1 VSTQEAAQFAV
12 TTPEETSEKHKS
24 SSKVEKLASWFDGA
38 SDPVRISMVPSP
50 SKEASNSISLQGN
63 MERLFSASTESV
75 DSFTKRS
82 QKKPPLS
89 STLAQNSGRFSFFRK
104 TSQAQIKSDPIAQDE
119 LAQLDIRSALFPTG
133 IADEFSPAAFKNL
146 QMNAEGTLYRL
157 QDAYRDNL
165 RELKAVRSEKNI
177 QADELEAAQTRNEH
191 LKLQLTEMAKMA
203 TEQEKTITA
212 LREELAI
219 ERKRIER
226 QNIRMVTS
234 DSYISNEGPIT
245 PMRQSY
251 RKKRISDM
259 STSNESE
266 TGSELSSVES
276 VFSEPMVGEFSPGS
290 SVTASP
296 VLKSAIMFKPS
307 TCPSKGLTPVQVLE
321 CGKCHGL
328 KPSEAWDVISVLKME
343 SMALKER
350 IEELEGAQ
358 EDALDFVNGLRL
370 SAGG

>member
-1 VSTQEAAQFAV
+1 VSAQEAAQFAV
-12 TTPEETSEKHKS
+12 TAPEETSEKHKPLG
-24 SSKVEKLASWFDGA
+24 KVEKLASWFDGA
-38 SDPVRISMVPSP
+38 SDPVRISVVPSC
-50 SKEASNSISLQGN
+50 SKETSNSISLQGN

-75 DSFTKRS
+75 DSFTKRP
-82 QKKPPLS
+82 QKRPPLS
-89 STLAQNSGRFSFFRK
+89 SMPAQNSGRFSFFRK
-104 TSQAQIKSDPIAQDE
+104 TSQAQIKPDPIAQDE
-119 LAQLDIRSALFPTG
+119 LAQLDIQSALFPSG
-133 IADEFSPAAFKNL
+133 VADEFSPAAFKNL

-165 RELKAVRSEKNI
+165 RGLKAARSEKNI
-177 QADELEAAQTRNEH
+177 QADELEAAQTCNEH
-191 LKLQLTEMAKMA
+191 LKLQLAEMAEMA
-203 TEQEKTITA
+203 TEQEKTIAA

-226 QNIRMVTS
+226 QSIRMVTS
-234 DSYISNEGPIT
+234 DSYIRNEELAT
-245 PMRQSY
+245 PTRLSY
-251 RKKRISDM
+251 HKKRISDV

-266 TGSELSSVES
+266 TGSELSSVAS
-276 VFSEPMVGEFSPGS
+276 VFSEPMVGEYSPGS

-307 TCPSKGLTPVQVLE
+307 TCPSKPVQVLE

-328 KPSEAWDVISVLKME
+328 KSSEAWDVISVLKME

-358 EDALDFVNGLRL
+358 DDALDFVNGLRL